1 MGGVSPGL
9 CRGRKDL
16 ETLLHSALQH
26 LSKEL
31 IAGGDLHLGFIQGS
45 SHMLTDINHF
55 LLCIG

>member
-1 MGGVSPGL
+1 MSPGL

-16 ETLLHSALQH
+16 EKLLHSALQH